1 VGLAALARLATLQGL
16 FKPVRIVGGSMAETL
31 CGDHFELSCGD
42 CAAMCRYDADSP
54 PEDDRVV
61 CPNCG
66 FKNREL
72 ADTKIKRGERV
83 FIDRLVYS
91 LRSPRRWEI
100 VAFRTLGDEDHLAV
114 KRVVGLPG
122 EHISIRRGDVHADGQ
137 LVQKSLD
144 QLRAMAILVHDSA
157 YPPRSGRDLPRRWQ
171 AESATSD
178 WCEQRGKPTFRPKD
192 DGSSEFDWLTY
203 RHWRCV
209 PGPGPRIDE
218 YAVQDNYGY
227 NQQMSRQLHQVA
239 DLMLV
244 CRMCTTWDAG
254 SLAFRI
260 HHGRNCFQVELLP
273 RANEGRLFGSG
284 RLMGRFSLPAAAYAR
299 DVKVELAVCDGR
311 VLFAVNELVLIQR
324 AFEPTPGSHPPNVR
338 PVAIGA
344 VGESVEI
351 RRLQVF
357 RDIFY
362 LDPAGLGWDWPAPQ
376 PLSADEFFVAGDN
389 VPISEDSRNWSQVGL
404 PRRLLLGKVL
414 RRFGGR

>member
-1 VGLAALARLATLQGL
+1 
-16 FKPVRIVGGSMAETL
+16 MAESL
-31 CGDHFELSCGD
+31 CGDHFDLTCGD
-42 CAAMCRYDADSP
+42 CGATCRYDADSP
-54 PEDDRVV
+54 PDDDRVV

-66 FKNREL
+66 FTNREL
-72 ADTKIKRGERV
+72 ADARIKRGERV
-83 FIDRLVYS
+83 LIDRAVYS

-100 VAFRTLGDEDHLAV
+100 VAFRTPGDEDHLAV

-122 EHISIRRGDVHADGQ
+122 EQISIRCGEVCADGQ
-137 LVQKSLD
+137 LIQKSLD
-144 QLRAMAILVHDSA
+144 QLRAIAVLVHDSA
-157 YPPRSGRDLPRRWQ
+157 YPSRSSRGLPRRWQ
-171 AESATSD
+171 AESAASG
-178 WCEQRGKPTFRPKD
+178 WREQRGKPTFGPID
-192 DGSSEFDWLTY
+192 DSLSEFDWLVY
-203 RHWRCV
+203 HHWRCV

-227 NQQMSRQLHQVA
+227 NQQTSRPLHQVA

-244 CRMCTTWDAG
+244 GRMRTTWDAG

-260 HHGRNCFQVELLP
+260 HHGGDWFQVVLLP
-273 RANEGRLFGSG
+273 SGNEGRLFANG
-284 RLMGRFSLPAAAYAR
+284 RLMDRFPLPAAAYAR
-299 DVKVELAVCDGR
+299 GVKVELAVCDGR
-311 VLFAVNELVLIQR
+311 VLFAINDLLLIR
-324 AFEPTPGSHPPNVR
+324 RVFEPKPGPHPPNAR

-362 LDPAGLGWDWPAPQ
+362 LDPLGLGRDWSAPQ
-376 PLSADEFFVAGDN
+376 PLAADEFFVVGDN